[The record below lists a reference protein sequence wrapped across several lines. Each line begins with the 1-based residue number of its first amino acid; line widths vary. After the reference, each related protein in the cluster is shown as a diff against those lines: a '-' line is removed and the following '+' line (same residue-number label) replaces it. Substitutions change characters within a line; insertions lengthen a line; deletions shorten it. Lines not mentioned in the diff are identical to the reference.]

1 MKILIE
7 LPTWMGDTV
16 MATPAIESL
25 LDHINDVEIS
35 LIGTVNS
42 IELFKYHPK
51 IIKTYV
57 LNRKLIYYV
66 KDLTKLE
73 EYDVYFTFRSSI
85 RATLTKFF
93 IQSKAKY
100 QFNKKNYLAFHQ
112 VEKYNNFVADVFKI
126 QGQAKKLVIHK
137 SKAKKY
143 SRNKLLG
150 INPGSSYGSAKRWY
164 PEQFAQVASSL
175 ASEYDIVIFGGLNEM
190 DIAHDIENYLIE
202 YGTLNYQNLSA
213 KTNIDELVNQ
223 IAGLDLF
230 ITGDSGP
237 MHLAAAFEIPTIAI
251 FGPTRHDETSQK
263 ALPLHHLLCF
273 ALHRMRRCQTR
284 FRLYRP
290 HGFATQQSS
299 PSLGRSRPR

>member
-1 MKILIE
+1 M
-7 LPTWMGDTV
+7 
-16 MATPAIESL
+16 
-25 LDHINDVEIS
+25 
-35 LIGTVNS
+35 
-42 IELFKYHPK
+42 
-51 IIKTYV
+51 
-57 LNRKLIYYV
+57 
-66 KDLTKLE
+66 
-73 EYDVYFTFRSSI
+73 
-85 RATLTKFF
+85 
-93 IQSKAKY
+93 
-100 QFNKKNYLAFHQ
+100 
-112 VEKYNNFVADVFKI
+112 
-126 QGQAKKLVIHK
+126 IHK

-251 FGPTRHDETSQK
+251 FGPTRHDETSQWMNEKSLIVKKNLECQPCMKRSCPLNHHNCMKEIK
-263 ALPLHHLLCF
+263 AYDVLKAVKNLN
-273 ALHRMRRCQTR
+273 
-284 FRLYRP
+284 Y
-290 HGFATQQSS
+290 
-299 PSLGRSRPR
+299 